1 MKLFKEVKKIIVK
14 SKILENQKA
23 ILIEDESYIEL
34 HYDGLVFFGL
44 SAEKI
49 SMSKYK
55 YKLKTIIDGNEPVE
69 FLSSDA
75 IKRSFECFCS
85 KMDEI
90 SKFYKNCQ
98 NLYPNLKMNSLKGS
112 NAVSFESMGLVIS
125 IYLDTYVDPD
135 NGLYSC
141 DIEFDVNDCETDANK
156 IRLSYF
162 EGNDLRAVVGRA
174 VSLAEVGLGG
184 IAKKIGGIDFAGLNQ
199 DVVKEKP
206 VLSKQEILDIVVD
219 HLGVI
224 LSPGVTTMKKLD
236 RSEMVRKELNR
247 YYDKNFNAIETF
259 EEALAKH
266 GVYFVKDGPD
276 FIGGENN
283 EFVKELIEIHDKHDK
298 KFLLTNL
305 TEFAGKHGLVI
316 SE

>member
-1 MKLFKEVKKIIVK
+1 M
-14 SKILENQKA
+14 
-23 ILIEDESYIEL
+23 
-34 HYDGLVFFGL
+34 
-44 SAEKI
+44 
-49 SMSKYK
+49 
-55 YKLKTIIDGNEPVE
+55 
-69 FLSSDA
+69 
-75 IKRSFECFCS
+75 
-85 KMDEI
+85 
-90 SKFYKNCQ
+90 
-98 NLYPNLKMNSLKGS
+98 
-112 NAVSFESMGLVIS
+112 AV
-125 IYLDTYVDPD
+125 
-135 NGLYSC
+135 N
-141 DIEFDVNDCETDANK
+141 
-156 IRLSYF
+156 
-162 EGNDLRAVVGRA
+162 
-174 VSLAEVGLGG
+174 
-184 IAKKIGGIDFAGLNQ
+184 FAGLNQ